1 MKKVLIVVILIV
13 GLVGVMSAQRM
24 IQRVQPN
31 VMQQRMANPIAQRMM
46 QRNIQNPQKMLVKA
60 NQGMNLK
67 TNYVILVAEKYSPDL
82 VSEFKEIYA
91 LKEGK
96 VLQMDFDNMTLAQI
110 REHREKMTEIR
121 NELRKTL
128 FDLNKAVS
136 EDNSNLAKG
145 FIEKLLILEK
155 QIIELHK

>member
-13 GLVGVMSAQRM
+13 GLVGVMSAQR
-24 IQRVQPN
+24 IQPN

-96 VLQMDFDNMTLAQI
+96 VLQVDFDNMTLAQI